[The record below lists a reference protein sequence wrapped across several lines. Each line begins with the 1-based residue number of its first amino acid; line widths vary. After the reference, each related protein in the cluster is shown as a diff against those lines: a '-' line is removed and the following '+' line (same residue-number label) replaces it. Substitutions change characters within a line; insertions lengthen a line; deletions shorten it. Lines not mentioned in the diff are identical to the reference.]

1 MDCKSERAIIFHQ
14 KHGCHLAA
22 EEAKTST
29 YYAMPR
35 DYHQRVITAATEMH
49 QLFTTACEHVLA
61 NPSLWPN
68 FGFPAAF
75 WERAHASFANE
86 KHTIAGRLDFA
97 LRESD
102 GALKCFEYNVDS
114 ASCLMECGEI
124 QGAW

>member
-14 KHGCHLAA
+14 KHGWHLAA

-68 FGFPAAF
+68 F
-75 WERAHASFANE
+75 
-86 KHTIAGRLDFA
+86 A